1 MIGTRAMM
9 LAAGLGTRMRPLTLT
24 RPKPLI
30 EVAGRSLLDRGVDA
44 LQRAGVSEVVVN
56 KHYLAD
62 QIDGWAA
69 ARATPHI
76 IVQDEEALILDTGG
90 GVAKALPHLGPDPFF
105 VLNSDSFWVDG
116 PAPALQRMR
125 EAWNDATM
133 DCLLLLARKNRS
145 TGFDGPGDFD
155 MDDTGRLTRR
165 SGETAEHVY
174 AGAYL
179 VHPRLFRDAPEGAF
193 SMNELWNRALAEGRL
208 HGLVHDGWWL
218 HVGTPGAIAL
228 AEDKLR
234 QLGQP

>member
-1 MIGTRAMM
+1 MTGTRAMM
-9 LAAGLGTRMRPLTLT
+9 LAAGLGTRMRPLTLNC
-24 RPKPLI
+24 PKPLI
-30 EVAGRSLLDRGVDA
+30 KVAGRSLLDRGVDA

-62 QIDGWAA
+62 QIDSWASN
-69 ARATPHI
+69 RATPHI
-76 IVQDEEALILDTGG
+76 IVQDEVELILDTGG
-90 GVAKALPHLGPDPFF
+90 GVAKALPHLGSDPFF

-116 PAPALQRMR
+116 PVPALQRMR
-125 EAWNDATM
+125 EAWNDTAM
-133 DCLLLLARKNRS
+133 DCLLLLARKDRS

-155 MDDTGRLTRR
+155 MDEAGRLARR
-165 SGETAEHVY
+165 SGETADHVY

-179 VHPRLFRDAPEGAF
+179 VHPRLFGDAPEGPF
-193 SMNELWNRALAEGRL
+193 SMNQLWNQALAEGRL

-218 HVGTPGAIAL
+218 HVGTPDAIAL

>member
-44 LQRAGVSEVVVN
+44 LQRAGVSQVVVN

-76 IVQDEEALILDTGG
+76 VVQDEEALILDTGG

-125 EAWNDATM
+125 DAWNDATM

-155 MDDTGRLTRR
+155 MDDTGRLARR

-218 HVGTPGAIAL
+218 HVGTPQAIGE
-228 AEDKLR
+228 AEDRLAA
-234 QLGQP
+234 LGAP

>member
-1 MIGTRAMM
+1 MHRIPR
-9 LAAGLGTRMRPLTLT
+9 
-24 RPKPLI
+24 I
-30 EVAGRSLLDRGVDA
+30 DA
-44 LQRAGVSEVVVN
+44 LQRAGVSQVVVN

-76 IVQDEEALILDTGG
+76 VVQDEEALILDTGG

-125 EAWNDATM
+125 DAWNDATM
-133 DCLLLLARKNRS
+133 DCLLLLARKNHS

-155 MDDTGRLTRR
+155 MDDTGRLARR

-218 HVGTPGAIAL
+218 HVGTPDAIAL